1 MDEVLKANGNNDYK
15 LPHTGKNATIRRTG
29 RDLPLR
35 FPCTGLLPSIDPPL
49 ATPVVTSVAAV
60 QAARAIIS
68 PAPSP
73 TNTNSTHLD
82 GPAGR
87 YDSNKREN
95 DDYLMG
101 DGGGGDDDD
110 AGMEID

>member
-1 MDEVLKANGNNDYK
+1 M
-15 LPHTGKNATIRRTG
+15 
-29 RDLPLR
+29 
-35 FPCTGLLPSIDPPL
+35 
-49 ATPVVTSVAAV
+49 
-60 QAARAIIS
+60 IS

-82 GPAGR
+82 GPVGR